1 MTNKVVVGLSGGV
14 DSSVAALLL
23 VEQGY
28 EVEALF
34 MKNWDEAGPG
44 DGCLWEADVEDA
56 MQVCERLGIPLNTV
70 DLTCDYW
77 REVFATFLAEYRA
90 GRTPN
95 PDVLCN
101 QEIKF
106 KAFLDKAHERGAQT
120 IATGHYARI
129 ESGSDGSRS
138 LLKGIDPDKDQSYFL
153 CRLDQ
158 AQLGRARFPIGSLR
172 KTEVRALAKKAG
184 FVTYNKK
191 DSTGICFI
199 GERPFREFLGR
210 YLPVQGGEILTV
222 EGRVI
227 GEHEGAHFYT
237 IGQRQG
243 LGIGGV
249 AGAAD
254 APWYVIAKDAD
265 ANTLTVAQGG
275 GHDLLYARGLRARNL
290 HWICGSPPAA
300 PFDCAAKTRYRQ
312 PDQECRIEAITRDSV
327 RVLFTEPQR
336 AVTPG
341 QYLVFYAGDTCLGSA
356 IIDDAI
362 R

>member
-1 MTNKVVVGLSGGV
+1 MTRVVVGISGGV

-23 VEQGY
+23 AEQGY

-34 MKNWDEAGPG
+34 MKNWDEPATG

-70 DLTCDYW
+70 DLTRDYW
-77 REVFATFLAEYRA
+77 QTVFATFLDEYRA

-106 KAFLDKAHERGAQT
+106 KAFLEKARARGAELV
-120 IATGHYARI
+120 ATGHYARI
-129 ESGSDGSRS
+129 GTAGAQRT
-138 LLKGIDPDKDQSYFL
+138 LRKAIDQDKDQSYFL

-158 AQLGRARFPIGSLR
+158 SQLGRALFPVGALR
-172 KTEVRALAKKAG
+172 KPEVRAMAAKAG
-184 FVTYNKK
+184 FVTHDKK
-191 DSTGICFI
+191 DSTGICFV
-199 GERPFREFLGR
+199 GERPFREFLAR
-210 YLPVQGGEILTV
+210 YLPVQEGEIRTL

-227 GEHEGAHFYT
+227 GRHEGAHFYT

-243 LGIGGV
+243 LGIGGI
-249 AGAAD
+249 AGATD
-254 APWYVIAKDAD
+254 APWYVVAKDPA
-265 ANTLTVAQGG
+265 ANTLTVTQGTQ
-275 GHDLLYARGLRARNL
+275 HELLYSTGLRARNL
-290 HWICGSPPAA
+290 HWIAGERPVPPF
-300 PFDCAAKTRYRQ
+300 PCAAKTRYRQ
-312 PDQECRIEAITRDSV
+312 ADQPCRIEETDGGSISV
-327 RVLFTEPQR
+327 SFSEPQR

-341 QYLVFYAGDTCLGSA
+341 QYVVFYDGDTCLGSA
-356 IIDDAI
+356 VIEASI

>member
-1 MTNKVVVGLSGGV
+1 MTAKVVVGISGGV

-23 VEQGY
+23 LEQGY

-34 MKNWDEAGPG
+34 MKNWDEPAPG

-56 MQVCERLGIPLNTV
+56 MQVCDRLGIPLNTV
-70 DLTCDYW
+70 DLTLDYW
-77 REVFATFLAEYRA
+77 RGVFAAFLDEYRA

-106 KAFLDKAHERGAQT
+106 KAFLDKARGRGAGC

-129 ESGSDGSRS
+129 ETRDGSRA
-138 LLKGIDPDKDQSYFL
+138 LFKGLDEDKDQSYFL

-158 AQLGRARFPIGSLR
+158 PQLGGALFPVGGLR
-172 KTEVRALAKKAG
+172 KSEVRALAAEAG
-184 FVTYNKK
+184 FVTHDKK

-199 GERPFREFLGR
+199 GPRSFREFLGR
-210 YLPVQGGEILTV
+210 YLPVQKGEIRTV
-222 EGRVI
+222 AGRVI

-243 LGIGGV
+243 LRIGGV
-249 AGAAD
+249 AGAGA
-254 APWYVIAKDAD
+254 APWYVVAKDPA
-265 ANTLTVAQGG
+265 ANTLTVAQGRE
-275 GHDLLYARGLRARNL
+275 HELLFAGGLRARGL
-290 HWICGSPPAA
+290 HWISGKAPAA
-300 PFDCAAKTRYRQ
+300 PFACSAKTRYRQ
-312 PDQECRIEAITRDSV
+312 ADQECCIEEIDGDSV
-327 RVLFTEPQR
+327 RVRFSTPQR
-336 AVTPG
+336 AITPG
-341 QYLVFYAGDTCLGSA
+341 QYIVFYAGEACLGSA
-356 IIDDAI
+356 VIECAT